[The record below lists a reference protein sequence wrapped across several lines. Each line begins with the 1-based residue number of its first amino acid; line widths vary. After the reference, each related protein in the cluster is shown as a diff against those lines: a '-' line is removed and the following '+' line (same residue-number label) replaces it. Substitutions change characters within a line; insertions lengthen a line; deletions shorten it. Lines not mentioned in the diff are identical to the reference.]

1 MTARNW
7 AQGPINYIRN
17 APFQWHSLP
26 WSKAFTFLFGEKK
39 SLWYPVG
46 ITPDITENFN
56 NFNFTFQKSCPV
68 VCRGEIQLGIRC
80 PLGTLTKNCLP
91 VLRGYNQCWAVIWC
105 LNNLRFSYFKILKKP
120 KNFQFRFSEKF
131 WGQAQSSREPQWEQ
145 VLFYFLGG
153 GVQKFAFFNIKKRST
168 KSIL

>member
-7 AQGPINYIRN
+7 AQGPINYFRN
-17 APFQWHSLP
+17 APFQWHYLEVKH
-26 WSKAFTFLFGEKK
+26 SKKI
-39 SLWYPVG
+39 LWYPVG
-46 ITPDITENFN
+46 IQPDITGNSN

-80 PLGTLTKNCLP
+80 PLGTVTKNCLP
-91 VLRGYNQCWAVIWC
+91 VLCGYNQCWAVIWC

-145 VLFYFLGG
+145 FLFLFFLGG
-153 GVQKFAFFNIKKRST
+153 PGKNSPFSTLKRGPP
-168 KSIL
+168 KVYCKLR